1 MTFHIT
7 NLSQNMLQA
16 KIINQRT
23 YKKSWQTKLRCI

>member
-1 MTFHIT
+1 
-7 NLSQNMLQA
+7 MLQA